1 MVFRTSSLTDID
13 LLQMK
18 TICLLATMMISSL
31 GFAQVLE
38 LPLDFESTTLDYTFT
53 DFSGG
58 EATTI
63 ANPQSGGINT
73 SANVAQMI
81 KGVGDPWGGAYLTM
95 ANPIDFSAKRTFRVK
110 VYAPRVGARL
120 LLKVENELDGS
131 IAFEVEDTVSIANEW
146 EELEFDF
153 TYVNPALEYSKVVL
167 IFDINVVGDGSSNF
181 TFLFDDIEL
190 LNTGPI
196 LAQVDLPITFEDPAI
211 DYKVTD
217 FEGAVSAIAEDP
229 TDPTNTVMKSTKP
242 VTAGSSAGTTASTP
256 FGLASAIPVSATETK
271 MNVSVYS
278 PDAGIQVRLKIENA
292 NDPTQSVET
301 TALTTVANAWEN
313 LTFDFSNEATGT
325 AQLNPAFSFTKAS
338 IFFNFGVTGASAGEK
353 SYYWDNLAFGEGSV
367 GLEDQLALGVS
378 VFPNPTNGSVAIE
391 AALPM
396 DQIRVYNAVGQLL
409 MEATPV
415 QMNTT
420 IDLSAQQTGL
430 YLLEV
435 KSGDR
440 VGVYRLMK
448 N

>member
-1 MVFRTSSLTDID
+1 MQDKQLHETDYV
-13 LLQMK
+13 QMK
-18 TICLLATMMISSL
+18 TICLLATMLISSL

-38 LPLDFESTTLDYTFT
+38 LPLDFESTTVDYTFT

-63 ANPQSGGINT
+63 ANPQSDGINT

-95 ANPIDFSAKRTFRVK
+95 ANPIDFSAKRTFRIK
-110 VYAPRVGARL
+110 VYSPRVGARL
-120 LLKVENELDGS
+120 LLKVENESDGA
-131 IAFEVEDTVSIANEW
+131 IFFEEEEATTVANEW

-167 IFDINVVGDGSSNF
+167 IFDIGVVGDGSANF

-229 TDPTNTVMKSTKP
+229 TDPSNTVMKTTKP
-242 VTAGSSAGTTASTP
+242 VSAGSSAGTTASTP
-256 FGLASAIPVSATETK
+256 FGLATAIPITATATK

-301 TALTTVANAWEN
+301 TAQTTVANAWEN
-313 LTFDFSNEATGT
+313 LTFDFTNEATGT
-325 AQLNPAFSFTKAS
+325 AALNTSYTFNKAS
-338 IFFNFGVTGASAGEK
+338 IFFNFGVTGATAGEK

-367 GLEDQLALGVS
+367 GIEDQLALGVS
-378 VFPNPTNGSVAIE
+378 IFPNPTNGSVAIE
-391 AALPM
+391 AALPI
-396 DQIRVYNAVGQLL
+396 DQIRVYNAVGQLVRKT
-409 MEATPV
+409 TPS
-415 QMNTT
+415 QFKAR
-420 IDLSAQQTGL
+420 IDLSSQETGL
-430 YLLEV
+430 YLLEIH
-435 KSGDR
+435 SGEY
-440 VGVYRLMK
+440 VGVYRLLK

>member
-1 MVFRTSSLTDID
+1 MMFRTSSLADID

-18 TICLLATMMISSL
+18 TICLLATMLISSL

-38 LPLDFESTTLDYTFT
+38 LPLDFESTTVDYTFT

-81 KGVGDPWGGAYLTM
+81 KGVGDPWGGAYLTL

-110 VYAPRVGARL
+110 VYSPRVGARL
-120 LLKVENELDGS
+120 LLKVENESDGA
-131 IAFEVEDTVSIANEW
+131 IFFEEEEATTVANEW

-167 IFDINVVGDGSSNF
+167 IFDIGVVGDGSANF

-229 TDPTNTVMKSTKP
+229 TDPTNTVMKTTKP
-242 VTAGSSAGTTASTP
+242 VSAGSSAGTTASTP

-278 PDAGIQVRLKIENA
+278 PDVGIQVRLKIETA
-292 NDPTQSVET
+292 NDPTRSVET
-301 TALTTVANAWEN
+301 TATTTVANAWEN
-313 LTFDFSNEATGT
+313 LTFDFSNEAPGT
-325 AQLNPAFSFTKAS
+325 AALNLGYTFNMAS